1 MKKFNTKE
9 RKAARTQKADTISA
23 RAYNGILGATILYG
37 FLVNALLVL
46 VARPLV
52 EAIDPVVF
60 LIGYLVSAL
69 VGALIAN
76 KSSNP
81 AISFVGYNLIVVP
94 VGLLLAIVLPGYD
107 ARQIFLA
114 ALLTGVVTLVMM
126 LLTVSFPNFFAS
138 LGSTLFWSLLICVA
152 VEFIALLLGYG
163 GDIFNWIFVAIFS
176 LYIGYDWHRAQVY
189 SKTVDNAIDSAVD
202 LYLDIINV
210 FLRILDLLDN

>member
-1 MKKFNTKE
+1 MKKTNIKN
-9 RKAARTQKADTISA
+9 RKDSRTEMEDTISP
-23 RAYNGILGATILYG
+23 RTYNAILGGTLLYG

-107 ARQIFLA
+107 PRQIFLA

-138 LGSTLFWSLLICVA
+138 LGSTLFWSLLICVV

-176 LYIGYDWHRAQVY
+176 LYIGYDWHKAQVY

>member
-1 MKKFNTKE
+1 MKKSNIKN
-9 RKAARTQKADTISA
+9 RKDSRTEMEDTISP
-23 RAYNGILGATILYG
+23 RTYNAILGGTLLYG

-126 LLTVSFPNFFAS
+126 LLTVFFPNFFAS
-138 LGSTLFWSLLICVA
+138 LGSTLFWSLLICVV

-176 LYIGYDWHRAQVY
+176 LYIGYDWHKAQVY

>member
-1 MKKFNTKE
+1 MKKSNIKN
-9 RKAARTQKADTISA
+9 RKDSRTEMEDTISP
-23 RAYNGILGATILYG
+23 RTYNAILGGTLLYG

-94 VGLLLAIVLPGYD
+94 VGLLLAIVLPNYD
-107 ARQIFLA
+107 PRQIFLA

>member
-1 MKKFNTKE
+1 MKKSNIKN
-9 RKAARTQKADTISA
+9 RKDSRTEMEDTISP
-23 RAYNGILGATILYG
+23 RTYNAILGGTLLYG

>member
-1 MKKFNTKE
+1 MKKFNIKN
-9 RKAARTQKADTISA
+9 RKASRTEMEDTISP
-23 RAYNGILGATILYG
+23 RTYNAILGGTILYG

>member
-1 MKKFNTKE
+1 MKKSNIKN
-9 RKAARTQKADTISA
+9 RKDSRTEMEDTISP
-23 RAYNGILGATILYG
+23 RTYNAILGGTLLYG

-176 LYIGYDWHRAQVY
+176 LYIGYDWHKAQVY

>member
-1 MKKFNTKE
+1 MKKFNIKN
-9 RKAARTQKADTISA
+9 RKDPRTEMEDTISP
-23 RAYNGILGATILYG
+23 RTYNAILGGTLLYG

-107 ARQIFLA
+107 ARQISWRRF
-114 ALLTGVVTLVMM
+114 
-126 LLTVSFPNFFAS
+126 
-138 LGSTLFWSLLICVA
+138 
-152 VEFIALLLGYG
+152 
-163 GDIFNWIFVAIFS
+163 
-176 LYIGYDWHRAQVY
+176 
-189 SKTVDNAIDSAVD
+189 
-202 LYLDIINV
+202 
-210 FLRILDLLDN
+210 

>member
-1 MKKFNTKE
+1 MKKFNIKN
-9 RKAARTQKADTISA
+9 RKDSRTEMEDTISP
-23 RAYNGILGATILYG
+23 RTYNAILGGTLLYG

-138 LGSTLFWSLLICVA
+138 LGSTLFWSLLICVV